1 MWLII
6 GLVLI
11 GTAAILAVLKR
22 QSIIDYKNQK
32 WEEAQRLLPRYT
44 DELNTNSYFEP
55 VDPVPHP
62 PVPSQ
67 ILTPSQPAKPLAL
80 RVANGRDVAGE
91 ARAQKL
97 LVEHNTNSYRRSLGT
112 YL

>member
-6 GLVLI
+6 GLMLI

-55 VDPVPHP
+55 IDPVPVP
-62 PVPSQ
+62 PQV
-67 ILTPSQPAKPLAL
+67 LTPSQPAKPSAS

-97 LVEHNTNSYRRSLGT
+97 LAEHNTNSYRRSLGT